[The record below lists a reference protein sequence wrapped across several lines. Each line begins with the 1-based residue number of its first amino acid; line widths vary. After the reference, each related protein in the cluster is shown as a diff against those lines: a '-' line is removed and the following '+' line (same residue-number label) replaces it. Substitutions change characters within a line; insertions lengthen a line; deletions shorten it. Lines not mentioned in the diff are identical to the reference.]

1 MLFLNIFLKEG
12 KLVLWK
18 KKKKKK
24 SKVRQETSR
33 KEANGKQGFYLT
45 ACDGS

>member
-18 KKKKKK
+18 KKKKKE

>member
-12 KLVLWK
+12 KLVLW
-18 KKKKKK
+18 KKKK

>member
-1 MLFLNIFLKEG
+1 MMFLNIFQKEG
-12 KLVLWK
+12 KLVLW
-18 KKKKKK
+18 KKKKK